1 MKNIHF
7 IVIIL
12 FFIIHIVFQI
22 RCQKIS
28 IKDSFWWFLFS
39 TLLLLFMVLPGSIE
53 WFVEFF
59 DIEIPSFFIFS
70 FCIAFLLFINFN
82 YGKKLS
88 EQQMKIIKLSQ
99 TISLLQEK
107 VDSMKEKED

>member
-1 MKNIHF
+1 MIIIGVLF
-7 IVIIL
+7 FLLYIVI
-12 FFIIHIVFQI
+12 QI
-22 RCQKIS
+22 RYQKIS
-28 IKDSFWWFLFS
+28 IKESFWWVVFS
-39 TLLLLFMVLPGSIE
+39 ALMLISVMFPCSVDWL
-53 WFVEFF
+53 VEFLN
-59 DIEIPSFFIFS
+59 IKVSIPFIFVI
-70 FCIAFLLFINFN
+70 CIAFLLFINFN